1 MAKTFD
7 EKINELTEL
16 KNSIDISKLQKN
28 KEICLK
34 QLNNLLGDNMLD
46 SGDDRVKTKMSEL
59 NDINNKIKLADKIV
73 KDIDFLE
80 KRREEIRELHIYSRT
95 TKWLYELFKDDPV
108 YEYAKK
114 YDKKDIIEKIKNRSL
129 SMDEY
134 DKIYLEAKYPNL
146 FRKAW
151 NDVDTQDKNISNEKI
166 LENLW
171 ISYRKLDWEILP
183 SKASKKIIKWSW
195 HWFKLPW
202 TTGKM
207 GILFTELLTEDN
219 DIYSK
224 DLEVIAWIK
233 IKGKLRQLPYIA
245 VKIPGLN
252 KTILIN
258 ENSGE
263 ATYIYDGILWD
274 DALKNIHKSSIDNNM
289 HKINFTK
296 TRREKMKELLFG
308 EVLEKKENERYIENK
323 KEYIKKTLHTE
334 GMKER
339 WFNLTTNDR
348 LWFTLPDWTT
358 YQKIARIFW
367 FDYKTWKT
375 RNDICLSKEV
385 YNGLTKLIYWPDCFV
400 ESEED
405 IRKILYNPEMI
416 NSWFNLVE
424 VKQRS
429 HFKLT
434 TGTNYTKIA
443 RVFGFDNDIN
453 EIYSQRIYKEL
464 WKKIYG
470 KDYNHFEIQYWIGKE
485 YRTFISENFIKWFK
499 MTKKGE
505 SLLRFKYNGWLYWFM
520 RMQTLLLWDDWTP
533 GKYEEKKHI
542 DITKKFFSEWELL
555 ETLKIQQNLII
566 NKLRNNKKF
575 KEKRFWVKPWNFHAI
590 RFEWEL
596 NYISLVR
603 ILLFNQRING
613 DWKFDIYWTK
623 TYNQLTKIIFW

>member
-7 EKINELTEL
+7 EKINELIEL
-16 KNSIDISKLQKN
+16 KNSIDISNLQKN

-46 SGDDRVKTKMSEL
+46 SGDDRVKNKISEV
-59 NDINNKIKLADKIV
+59 NDINNRIKLADKIV
-73 KDIDFLE
+73 QDIDFLE
-80 KRREEIRELHIYSRT
+80 KKREEIRNLPIYSKT

-134 DKIYLEAKYPNL
+134 DKIYLEVNYPNL
-146 FRKAW
+146 FRKVW
-151 NDVDTQDKNISNEKI
+151 NDVDTQDKNMTNEMI

-171 ISYRKLDWEILP
+171 ISYKKLDWEILP
-183 SKASKKIIKWSW
+183 SRTSKKIIRWRW
-195 HWFKLPW
+195 RWFQLS
-202 TTGKM
+202 GKM

-219 DIYSK
+219 DISPQ
-224 DLEVIAWIK
+224 DLEVIAWIT
-233 IKGKLRQLPYIA
+233 INKLRQFPYVA
-245 VKIPGLN
+245 VRISKLN

-258 ENSGE
+258 ENGGE

-274 DALKNIHKSSIDNNM
+274 DALKCIYKSSADNNM
-289 HKINFTK
+289 QKISFTGTWK
-296 TRREKMKELLFG
+296 EKMKGLLFG
-308 EVLEKKENERYIENK
+308 KVIERKEEEKYIENK
-323 KEYIKKTLHTE
+323 KEYIKKTLNTE
-334 GMKER
+334 EMKGK
-339 WFNLTTNDR
+339 WLNLTTNDR

-400 ESEED
+400 ESKED
-405 IRKILYNPEMI
+405 IRKSLYNPEMI
-416 NSWFNLVE
+416 DSWFNLVE
-424 VKQRS
+424 QKQRS
-429 HFKLT
+429 HFKLS
-434 TGTNYTKIA
+434 TGTNYLKIA
-443 RVFGFDNDIN
+443 RVFGFDNDAS

-470 KDYNHFEIQYWIGKE
+470 NDFRFFEMQYWIAKK
-485 YRTFISENFIKWFK
+485 YRKFIGENFIKWFK
-499 MTKKGE
+499 MTRKSE
-505 SLLRFKYNGWLYWFM
+505 SHIYFKYNGWLYWFM
-520 RMQTLLLWDDWTP
+520 RMHTLLLWDDWIHD
-533 GKYEEKKHI
+533 GIHKYNEKKHI
-542 DITKKFFSEWELL
+542 DITKKFFSEWELS
-555 ETLKIQQNLII
+555 EALKTQQNLII
-566 NKLRNNKKF
+566 KELRNNERF
-575 KEKRFWVKPWNFHAI
+575 KEKRFRTKPWNFHAI

-603 ILLFNQRING
+603 ILLFDQRIDGN
-613 DWKFDIYWTK
+613 WKFDILNKY
-623 TYNQLTKIIFW
+623 I